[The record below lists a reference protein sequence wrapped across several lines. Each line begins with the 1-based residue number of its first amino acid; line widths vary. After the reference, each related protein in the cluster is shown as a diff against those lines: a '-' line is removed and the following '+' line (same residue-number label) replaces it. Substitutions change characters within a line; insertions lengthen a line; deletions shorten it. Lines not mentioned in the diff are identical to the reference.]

1 MDEDNKKRRLLL
13 VLLFLTVVINY
24 MDRMNISVAAAAI
37 REDLEI
43 STETMGFV
51 FSAFF
56 IPYALL
62 QIPGGFIADLVKTR
76 ILYPIILIGWSIA
89 TVLQGFVN
97 SASALMGA
105 RAIIGGFEAPSYP
118 INNKIVTDWF
128 PKEERASAISI
139 YTSGQFL
146 GLAFLTP
153 ILFTIQSQFGWRGLM
168 VITGLIGII
177 WAVVWYLVYPKN
189 EPQAQTA
196 TNEDL
201 IKPTTEKRP
210 SPAIAFIHP
219 KLWGLYIGQFCLGT
233 TTIFFLTWFPS
244 YLTDYRGLA
253 LIKSGLYASVPF
265 IAAFFGVLLSGFASD
280 YMVKKGISAEFSR
293 KAPVLLGMALSTI
306 IIAANFTDNTTL
318 IIIFMAIAFF
328 GNGLASIAWVFVS
341 LLSPRQSV
349 GLVGGVFNSFGALSA
364 VVTPIVIGYIV
375 TEDSFAPA
383 LFYIGAAALIG
394 LLCYVFLIGKVEEIG
409 TRKVSEE
416 TSIW

>member
-1 MDEDNKKRRLLL
+1 MSDDKKQRRLLL

-76 ILYPIILIGWSIA
+76 ILYPIILIGWSVA
-89 TVLQGFVN
+89 TVLQAFVN
-97 SASALMGA
+97 SAAALMGA
-105 RAIIGGFEAPSYP
+105 RAVIGGFEAPSYP

-128 PKEERASAISI
+128 PKDERASAISI

-153 ILFTIQSQFGWRGLM
+153 VLFAIQAQFGWRGLM
-168 VITGLIGII
+168 VITGLIGIV
-177 WAVVWYLVYPKN
+177 WAFVWFLVYPKKD
-189 EPQAQTA
+189 PQTDAAYENLSTSE
-196 TNEDL
+196 TT
-201 IKPTTEKRP
+201 PTERS
-210 SPAIAFIHP
+210 SPTIAFIHP

-244 YLTDYRGLA
+244 YLTDYRGLT

-280 YMVKKGISAEFSR
+280 YMVKRGLTAEFAR

-306 IIAANFTDNTTL
+306 IIGANFTDNTTL

-349 GLVGGVFNSFGALSA
+349 GLVGGVFNAFGALSA
-364 VVTPIVIGYIV
+364 VVTPIVIGFIV
-375 TEDSFAPA
+375 TKESFAPA

-394 LLCYVFLIGKVEEIG
+394 FLCYVFLIGKVEEIG
-409 TRKVSEE
+409 TGGSATE
-416 TSIW
+416 SAL

>member
-1 MDEDNKKRRLLL
+1 MTAQPDRRRLLL

-24 MDRMNISVAAAAI
+24 MDRMNVSVAAAAI

-43 STETMGFV
+43 STEAMGFV

-56 IPYALL
+56 IPYAIL
-62 QIPGGFIADLVKTR
+62 QIPGGLVTDFIKTR
-76 ILYPIILIGWSIA
+76 ILYPILMIGWSLA
-89 TVLQGFVN
+89 TVFQGFAN
-97 SASALMGA
+97 SLAVLIGA
-105 RAIIGGFEAPSYP
+105 RGVIGAFEAPTYP

-146 GLAFLTP
+146 GLAFLSP
-153 ILFTIQSQFGWRGLM
+153 ILFAIQEYFGWRGLM
-168 VITGLIGII
+168 VITGLVGIV
-177 WAVVWYLVYPKN
+177 WAAVWYVLYPKEKPPLQDDAILEN
-189 EPQAQTA
+189 ESDNNIVDSKALNPKSLAV
-196 TNEDL
+196 
-201 IKPTTEKRP
+201 
-210 SPAIAFIHP
+210 AFIHP

-244 YLTDYRGLA
+244 YLTDYRGLT
-253 LIKSGLYASVPF
+253 LIKSGFFASAPF
-265 IAAFFGVLLSGFASD
+265 IAAFFGVLLSGYASD
-280 YMVKKGISAEFSR
+280 RMVKKGISPEVAR
-293 KAPVLLGMALSTI
+293 KGPVLLGMALSTI

-341 LLSPRQSV
+341 LLAPRQNV
-349 GLVGGVFNSFGALSA
+349 GLVGGVFNAFGALSA
-364 VVTPIVIGYIV
+364 VVTPIVIGFVV

-394 LLCYVFLIGKVEEIG
+394 FLCYVFLIGKVEEI
-409 TRKVSEE
+409 KVDAA
-416 TSIW
+416 

>member
-1 MDEDNKKRRLLL
+1 MSDDKKQRRLLL

-76 ILYPIILIGWSIA
+76 ILYPIILIGWSVA
-89 TVLQGFVN
+89 TVLQAFVN
-97 SASALMGA
+97 SAAALMGA
-105 RAIIGGFEAPSYP
+105 RAVIGGFEAPSYP

-128 PKEERASAISI
+128 PKNERASAISI

-153 ILFTIQSQFGWRGLM
+153 VLFAIQAQFGWRGLM
-168 VITGLIGII
+168 VITGLIGIV
-177 WAVVWYLVYPKN
+177 WAFVWFLVYPKKD
-189 EPQAQTA
+189 PQTDAAYENLSTS
-196 TNEDL
+196 E
-201 IKPTTEKRP
+201 TTLTERP
-210 SPAIAFIHP
+210 SPTIAFIHP

-244 YLTDYRGLA
+244 YLTDYRGLT

-280 YMVKKGISAEFSR
+280 YMVKRGLTAEFAR

-306 IIAANFTDNTTL
+306 IIGANFTDNTTL

-349 GLVGGVFNSFGALSA
+349 GLVGGVFNAFGALSA
-364 VVTPIVIGYIV
+364 VVTPIVIGFIV
-375 TEDSFAPA
+375 TKESFAPA

-394 LLCYVFLIGKVEEIG
+394 FLCYVFLIGKVEEIG
-409 TRKVSEE
+409 TGVSATE
-416 TSIW
+416 SAL

>member
-1 MDEDNKKRRLLL
+1 MTAHPDRRRLLL

-24 MDRMNISVAAAAI
+24 MDRMNVSVAAAAI

-43 STETMGFV
+43 STEAMGFV

-56 IPYALL
+56 IPYAIL
-62 QIPGGFIADLVKTR
+62 QIPGGLVTDFIKTR
-76 ILYPIILIGWSIA
+76 ILYPILMIGWSLA
-89 TVLQGFVN
+89 TVFQGFAN
-97 SASALMGA
+97 SLAVLIGA
-105 RAIIGGFEAPSYP
+105 RGVIGAFEAPTYP

-146 GLAFLTP
+146 GLAFLSP
-153 ILFTIQSQFGWRGLM
+153 ILFAIQEYFGWRGLM
-168 VITGLIGII
+168 VITGLVGIV
-177 WAVVWYLVYPKN
+177 WAAVWYVLYPKEKPPLQDDAILEN
-189 EPQAQTA
+189 ESDNNIVDSKALNPKSLAV
-196 TNEDL
+196 
-201 IKPTTEKRP
+201 
-210 SPAIAFIHP
+210 AFIHP

-244 YLTDYRGLA
+244 YLTDYRGLT
-253 LIKSGLYASVPF
+253 LIKSGFFASAPF
-265 IAAFFGVLLSGFASD
+265 IAAFFGVLLSGYASD
-280 YMVKKGISAEFSR
+280 RMVKKGISPEVAR
-293 KAPVLLGMALSTI
+293 KGPVLLGMALSTI

-341 LLSPRQSV
+341 LLAPRQNV
-349 GLVGGVFNSFGALSA
+349 GLVGGVFNAFGALSA
-364 VVTPIVIGYIV
+364 VVTPIVIGFVV

-394 LLCYVFLIGKVEEIG
+394 FLCYVFLIGKVEEI
-409 TRKVSEE
+409 KVDAA
-416 TSIW
+416 